1 MPEGVGS
8 HDGLVL
14 GGAHGLQDPD
24 PLLRHRLGVLKHGEE
39 RGVGRLAA
47 VRRGE
52 RVDQQLEVRVHRRV
66 RISLQHLATNFKAEL
81 HRSIETELNELMI
94 RMNWRIRTS
103 NFSAAVAAVLG
114 SSALPMALSTSARL
128 SDSGVCAF

>member
-1 MPEGVGS
+1 MPEGVSS
-8 HDGLVL
+8 HDCLVL

-66 RISLQHLATNFKAEL
+66 RISLQHLATSSQPNY
-81 HRSIETELNELMI
+81 IEALN
-94 RMNWRIRTS
+94 RTDD
-103 NFSAAVAAVLG
+103 FDGPLA
-114 SSALPMALSTSARL
+114 
-128 SDSGVCAF
+128 C